1 VGPEVVL
8 GILFGGAI
16 VLAAVTTVLI
26 QNVYA
31 PRARLRARIAEV
43 AGGAAARRSQGS
55 HDDTA
60 RRTKQIQNKLKEIEK
75 ANKKPGLRQLIE
87 QAGYETTVKKFYIV
101 SAVVGLVGTAVYFLL
116 GYPPIGAIPAFIF
129 LTFGL
134 PRLYLKRVAFRRQNQ
149 FTKLFADAID
159 VIVRGIRSG
168 LPVGE
173 CLRIIARESPV
184 PVGPEFALLVEGQKV
199 GMTLPECLARNIR
212 RMPTTDMKFFAIVL
226 TMQQQTGGN
235 LAETLANL
243 SSVLRARKKMA
254 DKVKAMSAEARMTAM
269 IIGSLPFILFGM
281 FYLLNPESM
290 SLLWTTEI
298 GKFLLYGGLTW
309 MGIGVVVMK
318 QMVSFRI

>member
-1 VGPEVVL
+1 MGPEVVL
-8 GILFGGAI
+8 GILLGGAV
-16 VLAAVTTVLI
+16 VLAALTTVFV

-31 PRARLRARIAEV
+31 PRARLKARIAAV
-43 AGGAAARRSQGS
+43 AGGARHSQTGV
-55 HDDTA
+55 DDTE
-60 RRTKQIQNKLKEIEK
+60 RRTKQIQNKLKQIEK
-75 ANKKPGLRQLIE
+75 ANKRPGLRQLIE
-87 QAGYETTVKKFYIV
+87 QAGLEMTTRKFYSISLIV
-101 SAVVGLVGTAVYFLL
+101 GAVGTAAYLL
-116 GYPPIGAIPAFIF
+116 LDYPPIGAIPAFIA
-129 LTFGL
+129 LTLGA

-173 CLRIIARESPV
+173 CLRIIARESSP

-199 GMTLPECLARNIR
+199 GMTLTECLARNIR

-254 DKVKAMSAEARMTAM
+254 DKIERCRPRR
-269 IIGSLPFILFGM
+269 G
-281 FYLLNPESM
+281 
-290 SLLWTTEI
+290 
-298 GKFLLYGGLTW
+298 
-309 MGIGVVVMK
+309 
-318 QMVSFRI
+318 